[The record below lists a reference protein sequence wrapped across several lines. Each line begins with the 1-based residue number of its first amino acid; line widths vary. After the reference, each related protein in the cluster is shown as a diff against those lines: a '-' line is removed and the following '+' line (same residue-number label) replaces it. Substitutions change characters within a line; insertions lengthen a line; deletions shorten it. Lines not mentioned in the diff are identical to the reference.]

1 VINHILVPVDGS
13 KLAECVLPHAISLAK
28 AFQAKI
34 TLLRV
39 LDPEMDTDGKRT
51 PLKTFDWR
59 MHQTEAENYLSAVE
73 KKLSKRNIEVQYTI
87 QEGKIS
93 ERIIDYS
100 NQNDVDFVILSSHGQ
115 SGHSGWNV
123 SSNVQRILINVFKP
137 ILIIRAAMIEDSINH
152 AHVYKKI
159 IVPLDLSQRAECAIS
174 SVTWIARH
182 FHAELIP
189 VHLVNRPD
197 MPSRVPLSNAD
208 KKLLDSITERN
219 RQEAETY
226 LSQLKNRM
234 ESEEFK
240 FSPHI
245 LSCDSISTEL
255 HEYIIKSNAD
265 LVAFCAHGFS
275 GKGHWPFS
283 SLVTNFIAFGTTPL
297 LIVQDMTPE
306 QVKKSMGHLTEL
318 QKKGH

>member
-1 VINHILVPVDGS
+1 MINHILVPVDGS

-39 LDPEMDTDGKRT
+39 LDPDKETNGKRT
-51 PLKTFDWR
+51 PIKTFDWR
-59 MHQTEAENYLSAVE
+59 MHHTEAENYLSTVE
-73 KKLSKRNIEVQYTI
+73 TQLSKLNINVQHEI
-87 QEGKIS
+87 LEGKIS
-93 ERIIDYS
+93 DRIIDYS
-100 NQNDVDFVILSSHGQ
+100 NQNDVDFVIVSSHGQ

-137 ILIIRAAMIEDSINH
+137 ILIIRATLIENTMNH
-152 AHVYKKI
+152 AYEYKKI

-208 KKLLDSITERN
+208 KVLLESIMERN
-219 RQEAETY
+219 RQEAESY
-226 LSQLKNRM
+226 LSELKNRM
-234 ESEEFK
+234 ESTDFS

-245 LSCDSISTEL
+245 LSCESIATEL

-265 LVAFCAHGFS
+265 LVAFCAHGIS

-297 LIVQDMTPE
+297 LIVQDMTPD
-306 QVKKSMGHLTEL
+306 QVKKSMGQLTDL